1 MPRVIN
7 NVHIGPPFEYIISK
21 RFNVSKK
28 TLNCVLISRA
38 QTHQKSN
45 DFKPLKRNQQQKRTH
60 FAKCT
65 RCLRDMHMKMVLI
78 KLIFYL
84 NINIYIFDSHRICSF
99 YTFDHFYTMH
109 VTFLYCSTIVCV
121 LFLAM
126 RFFFIRWLFTCLHWV
141 FVFFLI

>member
-7 NVHIGPPFEYIISK
+7 KVHIGPPFEYIISK

-28 TLNCVLISRA
+28 TLNCVLISHA

-45 DFKPLKRNQQQKRTH
+45 DFKPLKRNQQQKRTN

-78 KLIFYL
+78 KLIFNL

-121 LFLAM
+121 LFLVM
-126 RFFFIRWLFTCLHWV
+126 RFFFFADCLLVFIEFLFS
-141 FVFFLI
+141 F